1 MEYDLTNPA
10 QAAQSVKPETNTLAK
25 EFIPSLKITEIP
37 DFETFAL
44 DPDKYLNQVAGEEGM
59 QVGSQES
66 TGIQADTQ
74 DQPLPPTQSVQE
86 KPVQAQTQA
95 QTQPAAQAS
104 NDMPKVQVTQSQ
116 PAGEG
121 TQEKPEK
128 ESLA

>member
-10 QAAQSVKPETNTLAK
+10 QAAQSVKPEANTLTK

-44 DPDKYLNQVAGEEGM
+44 DPDKYLSQVADAGGT

-74 DQPLPPTQSVQE
+74 EQPLPPTQSAQE
-86 KPVQAQTQA
+86 KPAQPA
-95 QTQPAAQAS
+95 QPPAQPAAQAN

-121 TQEKPEK
+121 AQEQPEK